1 MLRAVLRFVLPLLIL
16 GGCAVVGWWFYVS
29 KPVPDVMEIPPPLVR
44 VAGATLK
51 RTVFPVVARSQ
62 GVVQPRTRTVLTAEV
77 GGRVIAISPHFRPGG
92 FFAQDEVLVKLDPA
106 DFEVALV
113 TAKAAVT
120 DAEATLLDE
129 KARAEQALEGWKA
142 LGRKGEP
149 SVMLSRAHQ
158 VARAEANVA
167 SAQALVKRAERD
179 LERTELRAPY
189 VGQVL
194 RQEVDVGQVIGAG
207 ADIGD
212 LFAIDYVEVRLPVPE
227 REMPF
232 LQLPHLHRGQERA
245 DPGAQVRLMAN
256 EGGKPSL
263 WEGQLVRVEG
273 AVDTG
278 TRQTIAVA
286 QVVDPFGKR
295 EDQSAPLKIG
305 QFVEAEI
312 IGVPLADVFVLPRS
326 AVRAG
331 NEIIMITNDNRL
343 RRLTVTPLAGD
354 TKHIVIS
361 ALDDAGPKE
370 GDVLCVTPIPF
381 PVDGARVLP
390 TIDGQTERPGMAG
403 TEGVESKPSK
413 GKRPSKPSES

>member
-1 MLRAVLRFVLPLLIL
+1 MFRVILRFILPILIL
-16 GGCAVVGWWFYVS
+16 GGGAAVGWWFYVS
-29 KPVPDVMEIPPPLVR
+29 KPVPDVMEVPPPLVR
-44 VAGATLK
+44 VAGETLK
-51 RTVFPVVARSQ
+51 KTVYPVVARSQ
-62 GVVQPRTRTVLTAEV
+62 GAVQPRTRTVLTAEV
-77 GGRVIAISPHFRPGG
+77 GGRVVSISSHFRPGG
-92 FFAQDEVLVKLDPA
+92 FFVEGEVLVKLDPV
-106 DFEVALV
+106 DYEVALV
-113 TAKAAVT
+113 MAKAAVAE
-120 DAEATLLDE
+120 AEATLLDE
-129 KARAEQALEGWKA
+129 KARAEQSLEGWKA

-149 SVMLSRAHQ
+149 SVMLSRGHQ

-167 SAQALVKRAERD
+167 SAQAQVRRAERD

-189 VGQVL
+189 AGQVL
-194 RQEVDVGQVIGAG
+194 RQEVDIGQVIGAG
-207 ADIGD
+207 ADIGEV
-212 LFAIDYVEVRLPVPE
+212 FAIDYVEVRLPIPE

-245 DPGAQVRLMAN
+245 DPGAEVRLAAN

-263 WEGQLVRVEG
+263 WKGQLVRVEG
-273 AVDTG
+273 AVDSG

-331 NEIIMITNDNRL
+331 NEIIMITPDNRL
-343 RRLTVTPLAGD
+343 RRLKITPLAGD

-361 ALDDAGPKE
+361 ALDDGGPRE

-390 TIDGQTERPGMAG
+390 TIDGQSERPGMAG
-403 TEGVESKPSK
+403 TEGVETNSAK
-413 GKRPSKPSES
+413 GKRPSRSSES